1 MPGSIMDDDD
11 LLGRQGHRWLRYGIG
26 GAAGV
31 LALLLAFSVG
41 SDAAALL
48 LGPGDQ
54 ASSDPAPGAPVAT
67 PAPRPVPAVPPPAP
81 ANDLSVFTVRSV
93 LPIHDPIRFGQY
105 YWQPE
110 RGPKSGRLV
119 IGVDLSSRVISVF
132 RDGHEIGA
140 AAILKGYS
148 EKPTPLGVFPILY
161 MDADHVSSIYDD
173 APMPYTMRL
182 TGDGVSI
189 HGTKVENG
197 YATNGC
203 VGVPTAFAKLVF
215 EAARL
220 GDKVIIV
227 DGKATTLKT
236 PVKL

>member
-1 MPGSIMDDDD
+1 MDDNDP
-11 LLGRQGHRWLRYGIG
+11 LGLFNQRWLRLGVG
-26 GAAGV
+26 GVTGA
-31 LALLLAFSVG
+31 LALLLAVNVG
-41 SDAAALL
+41 RDAAALL
-48 LGPGDQ
+48 LGPD
-54 ASSDPAPGAPVAT
+54 DPAAEPPAVPQARAKT
-67 PAPRPVPAVPPPAP
+67 PPVPAPAP
-81 ANDLSVFTVRSV
+81 LATTQPVAPPTAAADVFVVRSV
-93 LPIHDPIRFGQY
+93 LPIKDPIRFGQW

-110 RGPKSGRLV
+110 KGPKSGRLV
-119 IGVDLSSRVISVF
+119 IGVDLAARVISVF

-161 MDADHVSSIYDD
+161 MDADHKSSIYDD

-203 VGVPTAFAKLVF
+203 VGVPTPFAKLVF
-215 EAARL
+215 EQAKL
-220 GDKVIIV
+220 GDRVIIV
-227 DGKATTLKT
+227 DGTTSTLKT